1 VVLII
6 YIAHSK
12 IRVQATVEDA
22 NLRETSTLGNPFGD
36 NVALFS
42 DEILKPN
49 GGNPLLSWGTGYGT
63 VKPLVYNKL
72 LYNLQTNS
80 NIGVSADTMVGVA
93 YLDKGLIVI
102 TDPTIIVMN

>member
-1 VVLII
+1 MQTL
-6 YIAHSK
+6 
-12 IRVQATVEDA
+12 
-22 NLRETSTLGNPFGD
+22 ETSTLGNPFGD
-36 NVALFS
+36 NVAFLFS

-63 VKPLVYNKL
+63 VKPFLNNKL

-102 TDPTIIVMN
+102 TDPTIIANYEQQV

>member
-1 VVLII
+1 MVNQLKYRYQHLVVLII

-63 VKPLVYNKL
+63 VKPLV
-72 LYNLQTNS
+72 
-80 NIGVSADTMVGVA
+80 
-93 YLDKGLIVI
+93 
-102 TDPTIIVMN
+102 